1 MALVTALALHD
12 VEYNGVGGRAYAK
25 SGAVISVSEDEC
37 LALEAMGA
45 VRRDKA
51 AAPSPAAESAPKPAA
66 TRKRRKWRG

>member
-25 SGAVISVSEDEC
+25 SGATISVSEDEC

-45 VRRDKA
+45 ARRDKA
-51 AAPSPAAESAPKPAA
+51 ATPSPVADLALKPKV
-66 TRKRRKWRG
+66 TRKRGKRRG